1 MKPIVR
7 VFLAVLLIAAV
18 RPAPATAQLG
28 SLIDKIQEMSGP
40 EMFYLGPTFRWGY
53 QPGQAVDSAGLGEI
67 RSALSPLV
75 GASQA
80 VPREERGILEGRVGL
95 AEWCLEETGELIER
109 LTSQDGFHDERSI
122 DRYREN
128 RRRLQ
133 GLARM
138 ILDSPENREV
148 RDSPENRKV
157 RAVAPLFV
165 DLACR
170 QPGILA
176 RALEKPDPMR
186 GWVGRFGLYSGTDTR
201 LDRPL
206 EVDVRGLMAQLSAE
220 YLFAFPMRQGVNV
233 GLEAGLS
240 VHYFYGDIDHFVHPT
255 FPIRLNVHPFAR
267 CRSWVTRNIR
277 FGGGIHVIP
286 PFRSGA
292 FDGIYTLDDE
302 WEMDRFNFFVAWD
315 YSIGSGPSGGG
326 LC

>member
-1 MKPIVR
+1 MKLIAR
-7 VFLAVLLIAAV
+7 VFLAALLVAAV

-53 QPGQAVDSAGLGEI
+53 QPGQAVDPAGLRQIDSAQMRLDRLVPSSPEGE
-67 RSALSPLV
+67 AP
-75 GASQA
+75 
-80 VPREERGILEGRVGL
+80 GILESRVIL
-95 AEWCLEETGELIER
+95 AGQCLGETGALIER
-109 LTSQDGFHDERSI
+109 LTSQDGFYDERSI

-133 GLARM
+133 WLAGE
-138 ILDSPENREV
+138 IPDLTEDREV
-148 RDSPENRKV
+148 RAGS
-157 RAVAPLFV
+157 VALFAG
-165 DLACR
+165 LACR
-170 QPGILA
+170 QPEILA
-176 RALEKPDPMR
+176 RALENPDPMH
-186 GWVGRFGLYSGTDTR
+186 GVVGRFGLYSGTDTR

-220 YLFAFPMRQGVNV
+220 YLLAFPMRRGVNV

-240 VHYFYGDIDHFVHPT
+240 LHYFYGDVDPFFHPT

-302 WEMDRFNFFVAWD
+302 WEVGPLNFFVAWD
-315 YSIGSGPSGGG
+315 YSIGSGPSGGD

>member
-1 MKPIVR
+1 MKLIGR

-53 QPGQAVDSAGLGEI
+53 QPGQAVDAAGLGEI
-67 RSALSPLV
+67 REALSPLV
-75 GASQA
+75 GAPQA
-80 VPREERGILEGRVGL
+80 VPRGERGILEGRVEL
-95 AEWCLEETGELIER
+95 AEWCLEETGELIEE
-109 LTSQDGFHDERSI
+109 LTSQDGFYDERSI

-133 GLARM
+133 WLARV
-138 ILDSPENREV
+138 ILDSTENREV
-148 RDSPENRKV
+148 RAES
-157 RAVAPLFV
+157 VAPLFA

-170 QPGILA
+170 QPGLLA

-220 YLFAFPMRQGVNV
+220 YLFALPMRQGVNV

-277 FGGGIHVIP
+277 FGGGIDVIP

-292 FDGIYTLDDE
+292 FDGIYPLDDG
-302 WEMDRFNFFVAWD
+302 WEVVPFNFFVAWD

-326 LC
+326 TC

>member
-1 MKPIVR
+1 MKLIAR
-7 VFLAVLLIAAV
+7 VFLAVLLVATV

-53 QPGQAVDSAGLGEI
+53 QPGQAVDSEGLREI
-67 RSALSPLV
+67 RLAIQLGPDTTESD
-75 GASQA
+75 Q
-80 VPREERGILEGRVGL
+80 GILKGHVGL
-95 AEWCLEETGELIER
+95 AEWCIDKTEEVIG
-109 LTSQDGFHDERSI
+109 LTSPDRFYDERSI

-133 GLARM
+133 RLAGVIPNSRA
-138 ILDSPENREV
+138 NREV
-148 RDSPENRKV
+148 RAGS
-157 RAVAPLFV
+157 VALFA

-176 RALEKPDPMR
+176 RALENPDPMH

-220 YLFAFPMRQGVNV
+220 YLLAFPMRRGVNV

-240 VHYFYGDIDHFVHPT
+240 VHYFYGDVDPLFHPT

-267 CRSWVTRNIR
+267 CRSWVTRNLR
-277 FGGGIHVIP
+277 FGVGMHVIP
-286 PFRSGA
+286 PFQSGA

-302 WEMDRFNFFVAWD
+302 WEWDRFNFFVAWD
-315 YSIGSGPSGGG
+315 YSIGSGPSGGDV
-326 LC
+326 C

>member
-18 RPAPATAQLG
+18 LPAPATAQLG

-40 EMFYLGPTFRWGY
+40 KMFYLGPTFRWGY

-67 RSALSPLV
+67 DSALVRLRRLV
-75 GASQA
+75 RASRA
-80 VPREERGILEGRVGL
+80 GEARGILEDRVML
-95 AEWCLEETGELIER
+95 AGQCLGETEALIEQ
-109 LTSQDGFHDERSI
+109 LTSPDGFYDERSI

-133 GLARM
+133 WVAGDIPDLM
-138 ILDSPENREV
+138 EDREV
-148 RDSPENRKV
+148 RAGS
-157 RAVAPLFV
+157 VALFA

-170 QPGILA
+170 QPEILA
-176 RALEKPDPMR
+176 RALENPDPMR
-186 GWVGRFGLYSGTDTR
+186 GWVGRFGLSFGTDTR

-220 YLFAFPMRQGVNV
+220 YLLAVPMRRALNV

-255 FPIRLNVHPFAR
+255 FPIRVNVHPFAR

-277 FGGGIHVIP
+277 FGVGTHVVP

-292 FDGIYTLDDE
+292 FDGIYPLEDE
-302 WEMDRFNFFVAWD
+302 WEVTPLSFFVAWD